1 MCMKQPYRQV
11 KQSTSKDIFTTLSTR
26 VPLSSK
32 HQKSANVATQTT
44 TNNIGLGGPNK
55 NADLVNLYSKT
66 ANINAQVQ
74 AEYAITTVT
83 GTNQISDVGQVTP
96 ITSNQTTTNTTK
108 PTTAIDIKSLGGMT
122 AGSISLVGT
131 DKGFGVNQ
139 AGSLNAKQAITI
151 TADGKITLWPIKC
164 TARGGQPKSNTAVGL
179 NGSTSNKT
187 TIWASKDIAMIAPTI
202 MANHCLFEQCQQHHI
217 AGQTRAWHKQH
228 NNSCW

>member
-1 MCMKQPYRQV
+1 MWPLKQRLIILV
-11 KQSTSKDIFTTLSTR
+11 LVD
-26 VPLSSK
+26 
-32 HQKSANVATQTT
+32 QT
-44 TNNIGLGGPNK
+44 K

-131 DKGFGVNQ
+131 DKG
-139 AGSLNAKQAITI
+139 LW
-151 TADGKITLWPIKC
+151 GKSS
-164 TARGGQPKSNTAVGL
+164 R
-179 NGSTSNKT
+179 
-187 TIWASKDIAMIAPTI
+187 
-202 MANHCLFEQCQQHHI
+202 
-217 AGQTRAWHKQH
+217 
-228 NNSCW
+228 